1 MGLGVGVGMG
11 EVRFIS
17 FLLVW
22 FGFGIC
28 TQADFRMTDDNDGG
42 TEGGYPKPP
51 PLPIPSMIDIYTP
64 AEAKTRKGF
73 DGQAYELVFSDEFE
87 VDGRS
92 FYKGASKSFFWVFE
106 FLFACFW
113 RCFFGD
119 FFFFSETWALF
130 LIGRLSYLIF
140 YPPSCRVLTV

>member
-1 MGLGVGVGMG
+1 MGLGVGVG
-11 EVRFIS
+11 EVRFVLFLS
-17 FLLVW
+17 FR
-22 FGFGIC
+22 FFFS
-28 TQADFRMTDDNDGG
+28 FRFACLIKDPHPIDDNDGG

-92 FYKGASKSFFWVFE
+92 FYKGASKSFLCV
-106 FLFACFW
+106 
-113 RCFFGD
+113 
-119 FFFFSETWALF
+119 
-130 LIGRLSYLIF
+130 
-140 YPPSCRVLTV
+140 

>member
-1 MGLGVGVGMG
+1 VCLFAVYPVVSWWMRGGRFGGVGFGNG
-11 EVRFIS
+11 DGDGGGT
-17 FLLVW
+17 FLIPFFW
-22 FGFGIC
+22 FGLVFNYII
-28 TQADFRMTDDNDGG
+28 DDNDGG

-92 FYKGASKSFFWVFE
+92 FYKGAFGSF
-106 FLFACFW
+106 
-113 RCFFGD
+113 
-119 FFFFSETWALF
+119 
-130 LIGRLSYLIF
+130 
-140 YPPSCRVLTV
+140 

>member
-1 MGLGVGVGMG
+1 MG
-11 EVRFIS
+11 EVRFS
-17 FLLVW
+17 LVLLVW
-22 FGFGIC
+22 FGLVFNYII
-28 TQADFRMTDDNDGG
+28 DDNDGG

-113 RCFFGD
+113 RCFFLRH
-119 FFFFSETWALF
+119 FFFLGNVGPISHWAS
-130 LIGRLSYLIF
+130 ILSYLL
-140 YPPSCRVLTV
+140 PSLMQGSNRLTFPVL